1 MFASVV
7 HEVGQVLGFDPIHY
21 GVLMAIT
28 MLIGAITP
36 PVGSMLFVACSIAEI
51 SIEKSVRILI
61 PFILILVVVAVAVL
75 FIPFLSTGISS
86 FAYK

>member
-1 MFASVV
+1 
-7 HEVGQVLGFDPIHY
+7 
-21 GVLMAIT
+21 

-36 PVGSMLFVACSIAEI
+36 PVGSMLFVSCSIAEI